1 MTHNHNSRK
10 GKQTSKSSRWKLS
23 RARAIPSALH
33 RKPSRSE
40 KKENLLDPNRDGEA
54 GSLATSLIDDVEGA
68 VHDVVKLEGVVRLRE
83 ALEVQRVV
91 LQHRTR
97 RKRDEILSPHSEISG
112 PSEEIASDQIRMT

>member
-54 GSLATSLIDDVEGA
+54 GSLATSLIDDLEGA

-83 ALEVQRVV
+83 ALEVQWVV
-91 LQHRTR
+91 LRDGKEMKSSVLTQKSAALA
-97 RKRDEILSPHSEISG
+97 KRSH
-112 PSEEIASDQIRMT
+112 QIRSA